1 MREKITHFTKRGQQE
16 TADFVSQV
24 TTVVNKTT
32 SSVDTYIAPVRSS
45 VLERFPVLFSL
56 LVTFGA
62 TTTFLGFEKII
73 EHIDF
78 LNRHP
83 FVVLILGMSILAFTG
98 TIYKKL
104 Q

>member
-1 MREKITHFTKRGQQE
+1 MKEKIAELGRKGQQG
-16 TADFVSQV
+16 TADFVTQV
-24 TTVVNKTT
+24 TTVVSKTT
-32 SSVDTYIAPVRSS
+32 SGVDTYIAPVRKS
-45 VLERFPVLFSL
+45 VLQRFPVLFSL

-73 EHIDF
+73 ETIPF
-78 LNRHP
+78 LNQHP
-83 FVVLILGMSILAFTG
+83 VIVLILGMSILAFTG